1 MLGPVAQ
8 LNTMHLEI
16 YLATHKIGKQQP
28 AQAEFL
34 KYLYVYLNI

>member
-1 MLGPVAQ
+1 MLGLVTQ

-16 YLATHKIGKQQP
+16 YLASHKTGEQQP

-34 KYLYVYLNI
+34 KYL